1 MTYNVELR
9 EEELKNKIS
18 EDYFKNF
25 DSTQIIEQIDFSIA
39 KKIQTTKHLDKQ
51 KTFDSKD
58 FEAEYYLWAE
68 AKKGKSHNIY
78 ESFIQLILTIGK
90 GRIFDKH
97 LPPSFLGAFDAEKIA
112 FLPYYK
118 IMDVFSQSDF
128 NWNVTPSNHNSK
140 EFKQLHKLVKET
152 LEAESFIYKF
162 GSDDKEIEDFISNNF
177 GKNDNNLSKVQID
190 KNNFVNIYSKWLFSV
205 KSSISVD
212 WDKAKQS
219 GIIDADFYLADLLS
233 ENNLTLIKKL
243 FVILKSDHYELERNI
258 DKMGFLI
265 SKTAHFYD
273 KQKAHKDFW
282 KRYQRPPK
290 EEYWDYIIN
299 RRDLLVPPDIRSRKG
314 SFFTPQIWA
323 EKSQEYLAS
332 VLGKRWQEEY
342 HIWDLA
348 AGTGNLLAGLTNVN
362 NIWASTIDQADVDIM
377 LARLR
382 SGTGMFRNH
391 IFKFDF
397 LNDDFS
403 KLPRELKRVIDEK
416 PEKLIIYI
424 NPPYAEAGD
433 QKQATGTGKNKTKVA
448 TLGKVYEKYS
458 VELNLGLSIRE
469 IFTQFFIRI
478 YKEIPNCILAS
489 FSTLKYVNSSG
500 FINFREEF
508 KAKFLKGFICPA
520 NTFDNVQGNFPIGF
534 LIWDTSKKQKI
545 KSVNVDIFDEK
556 IKRLGK
562 KSFSSNTSNNKK
574 LTITQWI
581 TSYESNGEILGY
593 TGNNGPDYQ
602 NNKFLKI
609 SSIQTKVASGNLNNA
624 TKYKITATN
633 LIPISI
639 YLSVRLCI
647 DATWI
652 NNRDQFLYPNDK
664 WEKDLEFQNDCL
676 AFTLFHGQNR
686 ITAEAGINHWIPF
699 SESEVGA
706 EDSFD
711 SHFMKEF
718 IDGKISRQKIDYF
731 GQSPRNDNDNK
742 VARNDKN
749 KESHCEPLGE
759 AIQNDNLFESKNFI
773 PTKPLKFSKEAKD
786 VFEAG
791 KKLWK
796 YYHKTGSYINNNA
809 SYYDIRKYF
818 QGTDANERMNNK
830 SIDEEYNKLIKDL
843 RDKMDILA
851 KKIEPKI
858 YEYVFLRD

>member
-1 MTYNVELR
+1 MGYDKKIA
-9 EEELKNKIS
+9 EEELKNKVAS
-18 EDYFKNF
+18 DYFTTKNF
-25 DSTQIIEQIDFSIA
+25 DSTQIIGKIDFCIA
-39 KKIQTTKHLDKQ
+39 KKINKKDKYL
-51 KTFDSKD
+51 KTQNNFNDKE

-68 AKKGKSHNIY
+68 AKKGNKHDFI
-78 ESFIQLILTIGK
+78 ESFVQLILTIGK
-90 GRIFDKH
+90 GRIYDKH
-97 LPPSFLGAFDAEKIA
+97 LPPAFLGEFDAEQIA
-112 FLPYYK
+112 FLPYHK
-118 IMDVFSQSDF
+118 IMDVFSQNDF
-128 NWNVTPSNHNSK
+128 NWNVTPSNHNTK
-140 EFKQLHKLVKET
+140 EFKQLYEMVKNT
-152 LEAESFIYKF
+152 LEEESFIFKF
-162 GSDDKEIEDFISNNF
+162 GKDDKEIEDFIKNNF
-177 GKNDNNLSKVQID
+177 GKAGVENNLSKTQID
-190 KNNFVNIYSKWLFSV
+190 KNNFVNIYSKWLVSV
-205 KSSISVD
+205 KNSISVD
-212 WDKAKQS
+212 WDMAKKN

-243 FVILKSDHYELERNI
+243 FVILKTDHYELDRKI
-258 DKMGFLI
+258 DDMGLI
-265 SKTAHFYD
+265 TSKQSHFYD
-273 KQKAHKDFW
+273 NQKAHKEFW
-282 KRYQRPPK
+282 KRYHRPPK
-290 EEYWDYIIN
+290 KEYWDYIIN

-323 EKSQEYLAS
+323 EKSQGYLAS
-332 VLGKRWQEEY
+332 VLGKRWQEDY

-348 AGTGNLLAGLTNVN
+348 AGTGNLLAGLTNIN

-403 KLPRELKRVIDEK
+403 KLPKELKKVIEEK

-478 YKEIPNCILAS
+478 YKEIPNCLLAS

-520 NTFDNVQGNFPIGF
+520 NTFDNVRGNFPIGF

-545 KSVNVDIFDEK
+545 KSISVDVFNEK
-556 IKRLGK
+556 IEFLGK
-562 KSFSSNTSNNKK
+562 KSFSSNISNKQK

-581 TSYESNGEILGY
+581 TGYETNGEILGY

-609 SSIQTKVASGNLNNA
+609 SSIQTKVAGGNLNNA

-633 LIPISI
+633 LIQISI

-647 DATWI
+647 EATWI
-652 NNRDQFLYPNDK
+652 NDRDQFLYPNDL
-664 WEKDLEFQNDCL
+664 WEEDLEFQSDCL

-686 ITAEAGINHWIPF
+686 ISAEEGINHWIPF
-699 SESEVGA
+699 SEAEVGA
-706 EDSFD
+706 KDSFE
-711 SHFMKEF
+711 SHFMKDF
-718 IDGKISRQKIDYF
+718 IDGKIK
-731 GQSPRNDNDNK
+731 P
-742 VARNDKN
+742 
-749 KESHCEPLGE
+749 KE
-759 AIQNDNLFESKNFI
+759 
-773 PTKPLKFSKEAKD
+773 TKELLTERISLKPIKFSKEAKD
-786 VFEAG
+786 SFETG
-791 KKLWK
+791 RELWK
-796 YYHKTGSYINNNA
+796 YYHKHDLININA
-809 SYYDIRKYF
+809 SYYDIRKFF
-818 QGTDANERMNNK
+818 QGVDSKSGRMNNK
-830 SIDEEYNKLIKDL
+830 SIDETYNKLIGNL
-843 RDKMDILA
+843 RERMKILA

-858 YEYVFLRD
+858 YEFGFLKE

>member
-1 MTYNVELR
+1 MGYDKKIA
-9 EEELKNKIS
+9 EEELKNKVAS
-18 EDYFKNF
+18 DYFTTKNF
-25 DSTQIIEQIDFSIA
+25 DSTQIIGKIDFCIA
-39 KKIQTTKHLDKQ
+39 KKINKKDKYL
-51 KTFDSKD
+51 KTQNNFNDKE

-68 AKKGKSHNIY
+68 AKKGNKHDFI
-78 ESFIQLILTIGK
+78 ESFVQLILTIGK
-90 GRIFDKH
+90 GRIYDKH
-97 LPPSFLGAFDAEKIA
+97 LPPAFLGEFDAEQIA
-112 FLPYYK
+112 FLPYHK
-118 IMDVFSQSDF
+118 IMDVFSQNDF
-128 NWNVTPSNHNSK
+128 NWNVTPSNHNTK
-140 EFKQLHKLVKET
+140 EFKQLYEMVKNT
-152 LEAESFIYKF
+152 LEEESFIFKF
-162 GSDDKEIEDFISNNF
+162 GKDDKEIEDFIKNNF
-177 GKNDNNLSKVQID
+177 GKAGVENNLSKTQID
-190 KNNFVNIYSKWLFSV
+190 KNNFVNIYSKWLVSV
-205 KSSISVD
+205 KNSISVD
-212 WDKAKQS
+212 WDMAKKN

-243 FVILKSDHYELERNI
+243 FVILKTDHYELDRKI
-258 DKMGFLI
+258 DDMGLI
-265 SKTAHFYD
+265 TSKQSHFYD
-273 KQKAHKDFW
+273 NQKAHKEFW
-282 KRYQRPPK
+282 KRYHRPPK
-290 EEYWDYIIN
+290 TEYWDYIIN

-323 EKSQEYLAS
+323 EKSQGYLAS
-332 VLGKRWQEEY
+332 VLGKRWQEDY

-348 AGTGNLLAGLTNVN
+348 AGTGNLLAGLTNIN

-403 KLPRELKRVIDEK
+403 KLPKELKKVIEEK

-520 NTFDNVQGNFPIGF
+520 NTFDNVRGNFPIGF

-545 KSVNVDIFDEK
+545 KSISVDVFNEK
-556 IKRLGK
+556 IEFLGK
-562 KSFSSNTSNNKK
+562 KSFSSNISNKQK

-581 TSYESNGEILGY
+581 TGYETNGEILGY

-609 SSIQTKVASGNLNNA
+609 SSIQTKVVGGNLNNA

-633 LIPISI
+633 LIQISI

-647 DATWI
+647 EATWI
-652 NNRDQFLYPNDK
+652 NDRDQFLYPND
-664 WEKDLEFQNDCL
+664 
-676 AFTLFHGQNR
+676 
-686 ITAEAGINHWIPF
+686 
-699 SESEVGA
+699 
-706 EDSFD
+706 
-711 SHFMKEF
+711 
-718 IDGKISRQKIDYF
+718 
-731 GQSPRNDNDNK
+731 
-742 VARNDKN
+742 
-749 KESHCEPLGE
+749 
-759 AIQNDNLFESKNFI
+759 
-773 PTKPLKFSKEAKD
+773 
-786 VFEAG
+786 
-791 KKLWK
+791 
-796 YYHKTGSYINNNA
+796 
-809 SYYDIRKYF
+809 
-818 QGTDANERMNNK
+818 
-830 SIDEEYNKLIKDL
+830 
-843 RDKMDILA
+843 
-851 KKIEPKI
+851 
-858 YEYVFLRD
+858 

>member
-1 MTYNVELR
+1 MGYDKKIA
-9 EEELKNKIS
+9 EEELKNKVAS
-18 EDYFKNF
+18 DYFTTKNF
-25 DSTQIIEQIDFSIA
+25 DSTQIIGKIDFCIA
-39 KKIQTTKHLDKQ
+39 KKINKKDKYL
-51 KTFDSKD
+51 KTQNNFDNKE

-68 AKKGKSHNIY
+68 AKKGNKHDFI
-78 ESFIQLILTIGK
+78 ESFVQLILTIGK
-90 GRIFDKH
+90 GRIYDKH
-97 LPPSFLGAFDAEKIA
+97 LPPAFLGEFDAEQIA
-112 FLPYYK
+112 FLPYHK
-118 IMDVFSQSDF
+118 IMDVFSQNDF
-128 NWNVTPSNHNSK
+128 NWNVTPSNHNTK
-140 EFKQLHKLVKET
+140 EFKQLYEMVKNT
-152 LEAESFIYKF
+152 LEEESFIFKF
-162 GSDDKEIEDFISNNF
+162 GKDDKEIEDFIKNNF
-177 GKNDNNLSKVQID
+177 GKAGVKNNLSKTQID
-190 KNNFVNIYSKWLFSV
+190 KNNFVNIYSKWLVSV
-205 KSSISVD
+205 KNSISVD
-212 WDKAKQS
+212 WDMAKKN

-243 FVILKSDHYELERNI
+243 FVILKTDHYELDRKI
-258 DKMGFLI
+258 DDMGLI
-265 SKTAHFYD
+265 TSKQSHFYD
-273 KQKAHKDFW
+273 NQKAHKEFW
-282 KRYQRPPK
+282 KRYHRPPK

-323 EKSQEYLAS
+323 EKSQGYLAS

-348 AGTGNLLAGLTNVN
+348 AGTGNLLAGLTNIN

-403 KLPRELKRVIDEK
+403 KLPKELKKVIEEK

-424 NPPYAEAGD
+424 NPPYAEAGN

-478 YKEIPNCILAS
+478 YKEIPNCLLAS

-520 NTFDNVQGNFPIGF
+520 NTFDNVRGNFPIGF

-545 KSVNVDIFDEK
+545 KSISVDVFNEK
-556 IKRLGK
+556 IEFLGK
-562 KSFSSNTSNNKK
+562 KSFSSNISNKQK

-581 TSYESNGEILGY
+581 TRYETNGEILGY

-609 SSIQTKVASGNLNNA
+609 SSIQTKVVGGNLNNA

-633 LIPISI
+633 LIQISI

-647 DATWI
+647 EATWI
-652 NNRDQFLYPNDK
+652 NDRDQFLYPNDL
-664 WEKDLEFQNDCL
+664 WEEDLEFQSDCL

-686 ITAEAGINHWIPF
+686 ISAEEGINHWIPF
-699 SESEVGA
+699 SEAEVGA
-706 EDSFD
+706 KDSFE
-711 SHFMKEF
+711 SHFMKDF
-718 IDGKISRQKIDYF
+718 IDGKIKPKEAKEPNNN
-731 GQSPRNDNDNK
+731 GQLPIVLSHGNEH
-742 VARNDKN
+742 ARGYN
-749 KESHCEPLGE
+749 PLLLE
-759 AIQNDNLFESKNFI
+759 AKSFI
-773 PTKPLKFSKEAKD
+773 PTKPIKFSKEAKD
-786 VFEAG
+786 IFEAG
-791 KKLWK
+791 RELWK
-796 YYHKTGSYINNNA
+796 YYHKHDLININA
-809 SYYDIRKYF
+809 SYYDIRKFF
-818 QGTDANERMNNK
+818 QGVDSKSGRMNNK
-830 SIDEEYNKLIKDL
+830 SIDETYNKLIGNL
-843 RDKMDILA
+843 RERMKILA

-858 YEYVFLRD
+858 YEFGFLKK

>member
-1 MTYNVELR
+1 MGYDKKIA
-9 EEELKNKIS
+9 EEELKNKVAS
-18 EDYFKNF
+18 DYFTTKNF
-25 DSTQIIEQIDFSIA
+25 DSTQIIGKIDFCIA
-39 KKIQTTKHLDKQ
+39 KKINKKDKYL
-51 KTFDSKD
+51 KTQNNFDNKE

-68 AKKGKSHNIY
+68 AKKGNKHDFI
-78 ESFIQLILTIGK
+78 ESFVQLILTIGK
-90 GRIFDKH
+90 GRIYDKH
-97 LPPSFLGAFDAEKIA
+97 LPPAFLGEFDAEQIA
-112 FLPYYK
+112 FLPYHK
-118 IMDVFSQSDF
+118 IMDVFSQNDF
-128 NWNVTPSNHNSK
+128 NWNVTPSNHNTK
-140 EFKQLHKLVKET
+140 EFKQLYEMVKNT
-152 LEAESFIYKF
+152 LEEESFIFKF
-162 GSDDKEIEDFISNNF
+162 GKDDKEIEDFIKNNF
-177 GKNDNNLSKVQID
+177 GKAGVENNLSKTQID
-190 KNNFVNIYSKWLFSV
+190 KNNFVNIYSKWLVSV
-205 KSSISVD
+205 KNSISVD
-212 WDKAKQS
+212 WDMAKKN

-243 FVILKSDHYELERNI
+243 FVILKTDHYELDRKI
-258 DKMGFLI
+258 DDMGLI
-265 SKTAHFYD
+265 TSKQSHFYD
-273 KQKAHKDFW
+273 NQKAHKEFW
-282 KRYQRPPK
+282 KRYHRPPK
-290 EEYWDYIIN
+290 KEYWDYIIN

-323 EKSQEYLAS
+323 EKSQGYLAS
-332 VLGKRWQEEY
+332 VLGKRWQEDY

-348 AGTGNLLAGLTNVN
+348 AGTGNLLAGLTNIN

-403 KLPRELKRVIDEK
+403 KLPKELKKVIEEK

-478 YKEIPNCILAS
+478 YKEIPNCLLAS

-520 NTFDNVQGNFPIGF
+520 NTFDNVRGNFPIGF

-545 KSVNVDIFDEK
+545 KSISVDVFNEK
-556 IKRLGK
+556 IEFLGK
-562 KSFSSNTSNNKK
+562 KSFSSNISNKQK

-581 TSYESNGEILGY
+581 TGYETNGEILGY

-609 SSIQTKVASGNLNNA
+609 SSIQTKVAGGNLNNA

-633 LIPISI
+633 LIQISI

-647 DATWI
+647 EATWI
-652 NNRDQFLYPNDK
+652 NDRDQFLYPNDL
-664 WEKDLEFQNDCL
+664 WEEDLEFQSDCL

-686 ITAEAGINHWIPF
+686 ISAEEGINHWIPF
-699 SESEVGA
+699 SEAEVGA
-706 EDSFD
+706 KDSFE
-711 SHFMKEF
+711 SHFMKDF
-718 IDGKISRQKIDYF
+718 IDGKIK
-731 GQSPRNDNDNK
+731 P
-742 VARNDKN
+742 
-749 KESHCEPLGE
+749 KE
-759 AIQNDNLFESKNFI
+759 
-773 PTKPLKFSKEAKD
+773 TKELLTERISLKPIKFSKEAKD
-786 VFEAG
+786 SFETG
-791 KKLWK
+791 RELWK
-796 YYHKTGSYINNNA
+796 YYHKHDLININA
-809 SYYDIRKYF
+809 SYYDIRKFF
-818 QGTDANERMNNK
+818 QGVDSKSGRMNNK
-830 SIDEEYNKLIKDL
+830 SIDETYNKLIGNL
-843 RDKMDILA
+843 RERMKILA

-858 YEYVFLRD
+858 YEFGFLKE

>member
-1 MTYNVELR
+1 MGYDKKIA
-9 EEELKNKIS
+9 EEELKNKVAS
-18 EDYFKNF
+18 DYFTTKNF
-25 DSTQIIEQIDFSIA
+25 DSTQIIGKIDFCIA
-39 KKIQTTKHLDKQ
+39 KKINKKDKYL
-51 KTFDSKD
+51 KTQNNFNDKE

-68 AKKGKSHNIY
+68 AKKGNKHDFI
-78 ESFIQLILTIGK
+78 ESFVQLILTIGK
-90 GRIFDKH
+90 GRIYDKH
-97 LPPSFLGAFDAEKIA
+97 LPPAFLGEFDAEQIA
-112 FLPYYK
+112 FLPYHK
-118 IMDVFSQSDF
+118 IMDVFSQNDF
-128 NWNVTPSNHNSK
+128 NWNVTPSNHNTK
-140 EFKQLHKLVKET
+140 EFKQLYEMVKNT
-152 LEAESFIYKF
+152 LEEESFIFKF
-162 GSDDKEIEDFISNNF
+162 GKDDKEIEDFIRNNF
-177 GKNDNNLSKVQID
+177 GKAGVENNLSKTQID
-190 KNNFVNIYSKWLFSV
+190 KNNFVNIYSKWLVSV
-205 KSSISVD
+205 KNSISVD
-212 WDKAKQS
+212 WDMAKKN

-243 FVILKSDHYELERNI
+243 FVILKTDHYELDRKI
-258 DKMGFLI
+258 DDMGLI
-265 SKTAHFYD
+265 TSKQSHFYD
-273 KQKAHKDFW
+273 NQKAHKEFW
-282 KRYQRPPK
+282 KRYHRPPK
-290 EEYWDYIIN
+290 KEYWDYIIN

-323 EKSQEYLAS
+323 EKSQGYLAS
-332 VLGKRWQEEY
+332 VLGKRWQEDY

-348 AGTGNLLAGLTNVN
+348 AGTGNLLAGLTNIN

-403 KLPRELKRVIDEK
+403 KLPKELKKVIEEK

-478 YKEIPNCILAS
+478 YKEIPNCLLAS

-520 NTFDNVQGNFPIGF
+520 NTFDNVRGNFPIGF

-545 KSVNVDIFDEK
+545 KSISVDVFNEK
-556 IKRLGK
+556 IEFLGK
-562 KSFSSNTSNNKK
+562 KSFSSNISNKQK

-581 TSYESNGEILGY
+581 TGYETNGEILGY

-609 SSIQTKVASGNLNNA
+609 SSIQTKVVGGNLNNA

-633 LIPISI
+633 LIQISI

-647 DATWI
+647 EATWI
-652 NNRDQFLYPNDK
+652 NDRDQFLYPNDK
-664 WEKDLEFQNDCL
+664 WEEDLEFKSDCL

-686 ITAEAGINHWIPF
+686 ITSEEGINHWIPF
-699 SESEVGA
+699 SEAEVEA
-706 EDSFD
+706 KNNFE
-711 SHFMKEF
+711 SHFMKDF
-718 IDGKISRQKIDYF
+718 IDGKIKPKETKELLTERRSQKPI
-731 GQSPRNDNDNK
+731 
-742 VARNDKN
+742 
-749 KESHCEPLGE
+749 
-759 AIQNDNLFESKNFI
+759 
-773 PTKPLKFSKEAKD
+773 KFSKEAKD
-786 VFEAG
+786 IFEAG
-791 KKLWK
+791 RELWK
-796 YYHKTGSYINNNA
+796 YYHKHDLININA
-809 SYYDIRKYF
+809 SYYDIRKFF
-818 QGTDANERMNNK
+818 QGVDSKSGRMNNK
-830 SIDEEYNKLIKDL
+830 SIDETYNKLIGNL
-843 RDKMDILA
+843 RERMKILA

-858 YEYVFLRD
+858 YEFGFLKK

>member
-1 MTYNVELR
+1 MGYDKKIA
-9 EEELKNKIS
+9 EEELKNKVAS
-18 EDYFKNF
+18 DYFTTKNF
-25 DSTQIIEQIDFSIA
+25 DSTQIIGKIDFCIA
-39 KKIQTTKHLDKQ
+39 KKINKKDKYL
-51 KTFDSKD
+51 KTQNNFNDKE

-68 AKKGKSHNIY
+68 AKKGNKHDFI
-78 ESFIQLILTIGK
+78 ESFVQLILTIGK
-90 GRIFDKH
+90 GRIYDKH
-97 LPPSFLGAFDAEKIA
+97 LPPAFLGEFDAEQIA
-112 FLPYYK
+112 FLPYHK
-118 IMDVFSQSDF
+118 IMDVFSQNDF
-128 NWNVTPSNHNSK
+128 NWNVTPSNHNTK
-140 EFKQLHKLVKET
+140 EFKQLYEMVKNI
-152 LEAESFIYKF
+152 LEEESFIFKF
-162 GSDDKEIEDFISNNF
+162 GKDDKEIEDFIKNNF
-177 GKNDNNLSKVQID
+177 GKAGVENNLSKTQID
-190 KNNFVNIYSKWLFSV
+190 KNNFVNIYSKWLVSV
-205 KSSISVD
+205 KNSISVD
-212 WDKAKQS
+212 WDMAKKN

-243 FVILKSDHYELERNI
+243 FVILKTDHYELDRKI
-258 DKMGFLI
+258 DDMGLI
-265 SKTAHFYD
+265 TSKQSHFYD
-273 KQKAHKDFW
+273 NQKAHKEFW
-282 KRYQRPPK
+282 KRYHRPPK

-323 EKSQEYLAS
+323 EKSQGYLAS

-348 AGTGNLLAGLTNVN
+348 AGTGNLLAGLTNIN

-403 KLPRELKRVIDEK
+403 KLPKELKKVIDEK

-478 YKEIPNCILAS
+478 YKEIPNCLLAS

-520 NTFDNVQGNFPIGF
+520 NTFDNVRGNFPIGF

-545 KSVNVDIFDEK
+545 KSISVDVFNEK
-556 IKRLGK
+556 IEFLGK
-562 KSFSSNTSNNKK
+562 KSFSSNISNKQK

-581 TSYESNGEILGY
+581 TGYETNGEILGY

-609 SSIQTKVASGNLNNA
+609 SSIQTKVAGGNLNNA

-633 LIPISI
+633 LIQISI

-647 DATWI
+647 EATWI
-652 NNRDQFLYPNDK
+652 NDRDQFLYPNDL
-664 WEKDLEFQNDCL
+664 WEEDLEFQSDCL
-676 AFTLFHGQNR
+676 AFTLFNKQNR
-686 ITAEAGINHWIPF
+686 ISAEEGINHWIPF
-699 SESEVGA
+699 SEAEVGA
-706 EDSFD
+706 KDSFE
-711 SHFMKEF
+711 SHFMKDF
-718 IDGKISRQKIDYF
+718 IDGKIK
-731 GQSPRNDNDNK
+731 P
-742 VARNDKN
+742 
-749 KESHCEPLGE
+749 KE
-759 AIQNDNLFESKNFI
+759 
-773 PTKPLKFSKEAKD
+773 TKELLTASGSLKPIKFSKEAKD
-786 VFEAG
+786 IFEAG
-791 KKLWK
+791 RELWK
-796 YYHKTGSYINNNA
+796 YYHKHDLININA
-809 SYYDIRKYF
+809 SYYDIRKFF
-818 QGTDANERMNNK
+818 QGVDSKSGRMNNK
-830 SIDEEYNKLIKDL
+830 SIDETYNKLIGNL
-843 RDKMDILA
+843 RERMKILA

-858 YEYVFLRD
+858 YEFGFLNK

>member
-1 MTYNVELR
+1 MGYDKKIA
-9 EEELKNKIS
+9 EEELKNKVAS
-18 EDYFKNF
+18 DYFTTKNF
-25 DSTQIIEQIDFSIA
+25 DSTQIIGKIDFCIA
-39 KKIQTTKHLDKQ
+39 KKINKKDKYL
-51 KTFDSKD
+51 KTQNNFNNKE

-68 AKKGKSHNIY
+68 AKKGNKHDFI
-78 ESFIQLILTIGK
+78 ESFVQLILTIGK
-90 GRIFDKH
+90 GRIYDKH
-97 LPPSFLGAFDAEKIA
+97 LPPAFLGEFDAEQIA
-112 FLPYYK
+112 FLPYHK
-118 IMDVFSQSDF
+118 IMDVFSQNDF
-128 NWNVTPSNHNSK
+128 NWNVTPSNHNTK
-140 EFKQLHKLVKET
+140 EFKQLYEMVKNT
-152 LEAESFIYKF
+152 LEEESFIFKF
-162 GSDDKEIEDFISNNF
+162 GKDDKEIEDFIKNNF
-177 GKNDNNLSKVQID
+177 GKAGVENNLSKTQID
-190 KNNFVNIYSKWLFSV
+190 KNNFVNIYSKWLVSV
-205 KSSISVD
+205 KNSISVD
-212 WDKAKQS
+212 WDMAKKN

-243 FVILKSDHYELERNI
+243 FVILKTDHYELDRKI
-258 DKMGFLI
+258 DDMGLI
-265 SKTAHFYD
+265 TSKQSHFYD
-273 KQKAHKDFW
+273 NQKAHKEFW
-282 KRYQRPPK
+282 KRYHRPPK
-290 EEYWDYIIN
+290 AEYWDYIIN

-323 EKSQEYLAS
+323 EKSQGYLAS

-348 AGTGNLLAGLTNVN
+348 AGTGNLLAGLTNIN

-403 KLPRELKRVIDEK
+403 KLPKELKKVIEEK

-478 YKEIPNCILAS
+478 YKEIPNCLLAS

-520 NTFDNVQGNFPIGF
+520 NTFDNVRGNFPIGF

-545 KSVNVDIFDEK
+545 KSISVDVFNEK
-556 IKRLGK
+556 IEFLGK
-562 KSFSSNTSNNKK
+562 KSFSSNISNKQK

-581 TSYESNGEILGY
+581 TGYETNGEILGY

-609 SSIQTKVASGNLNNA
+609 SSIQTKVAGGNLNNA

-633 LIPISI
+633 LIQISI

-647 DATWI
+647 EATWI
-652 NNRDQFLYPNDK
+652 NDRDQFLYPNDL
-664 WEKDLEFQNDCL
+664 WEEDLEFQSDCL
-676 AFTLFHGQNR
+676 AFTLFHGHNR
-686 ITAEAGINHWIPF
+686 ISAEEGINHWIPF
-699 SESEVGA
+699 SEAEVEA
-706 EDSFD
+706 KNNFE
-711 SHFMKEF
+711 SHFMKDF
-718 IDGKISRQKIDYF
+718 IDGKIKPKETKELLTERRSQKPI
-731 GQSPRNDNDNK
+731 
-742 VARNDKN
+742 
-749 KESHCEPLGE
+749 
-759 AIQNDNLFESKNFI
+759 
-773 PTKPLKFSKEAKD
+773 KFSKEAKD
-786 VFEAG
+786 IFEAG
-791 KKLWK
+791 RELWK
-796 YYHKTGSYINNNA
+796 YYHKHDLININA
-809 SYYDIRKYF
+809 SYYDIRKFF
-818 QGTDANERMNNK
+818 QGVDSKSGRMNNK
-830 SIDEEYNKLIKDL
+830 SIDETYNKLIGNL
-843 RDKMDILA
+843 RERMKILA

-858 YEYVFLRD
+858 YEFGFLKK

>member
-1 MTYNVELR
+1 MGYDKKIA
-9 EEELKNKIS
+9 EEELKNKVAS
-18 EDYFKNF
+18 DYFTTKNF
-25 DSTQIIEQIDFSIA
+25 DSTQIIGKIDFCIA
-39 KKIQTTKHLDKQ
+39 KKINKKDKYL
-51 KTFDSKD
+51 KTQNNFNDKE

-68 AKKGKSHNIY
+68 AKKGNKHDFI
-78 ESFIQLILTIGK
+78 ESFVQLILTIGK
-90 GRIFDKH
+90 GRIYDKH
-97 LPPSFLGAFDAEKIA
+97 LPPAFLGEFDAEQIA
-112 FLPYYK
+112 FLPYHK
-118 IMDVFSQSDF
+118 IMDVFSQNDF
-128 NWNVTPSNHNSK
+128 NWNVTPSNHNTK
-140 EFKQLHKLVKET
+140 EFKQLYEMVKNT
-152 LEAESFIYKF
+152 LEEESFIFKF
-162 GSDDKEIEDFISNNF
+162 GKDDKEIEDFIKNNF
-177 GKNDNNLSKVQID
+177 GKAGVENNLSKTQID
-190 KNNFVNIYSKWLFSV
+190 KNNFVNIYSKWLVSV
-205 KSSISVD
+205 KNSISVD
-212 WDKAKQS
+212 WDMAKKN

-243 FVILKSDHYELERNI
+243 FVILKTDHYELDRKI
-258 DKMGFLI
+258 DDMGLI
-265 SKTAHFYD
+265 TSKQSHFYD
-273 KQKAHKDFW
+273 NQKAHKEFW
-282 KRYQRPPK
+282 KRYHRPPK
-290 EEYWDYIIN
+290 AEYWDYIIN

-323 EKSQEYLAS
+323 EKSQGYLAS
-332 VLGKRWQEEY
+332 VLGKRWQEDY

-348 AGTGNLLAGLTNVN
+348 AGTGNLLAGLSNIN

-403 KLPRELKRVIDEK
+403 KLPKELKKVIEEK

-520 NTFDNVQGNFPIGF
+520 NTFDNVRGNFPIGF

-545 KSVNVDIFDEK
+545 KSISVDVFNEK
-556 IKRLGK
+556 IEFLGK
-562 KSFSSNTSNNKK
+562 KSFSSNISNKQK

-581 TSYESNGEILGY
+581 TGYETNGEILGY

-609 SSIQTKVASGNLNNA
+609 SSIQTKVAGGNLNNA

-633 LIPISI
+633 LIQISI

-647 DATWI
+647 EATWI
-652 NNRDQFLYPNDK
+652 NDRDQFLYPNDK
-664 WEKDLEFQNDCL
+664 LEEDLEFQSDCL

-686 ITAEAGINHWIPF
+686 ISAEEGINHWIPF
-699 SESEVGA
+699 SEAEVGA
-706 EDSFD
+706 KNNFE
-711 SHFMKEF
+711 SHFMKDF
-718 IDGKISRQKIDYF
+718 IDGKIKPKETKELLTEHR
-731 GQSPRNDNDNK
+731 SP
-742 VARNDKN
+742 
-749 KESHCEPLGE
+749 
-759 AIQNDNLFESKNFI
+759 
-773 PTKPLKFSKEAKD
+773 KPIKFSKEAKD
-786 VFEAG
+786 IFEAG
-791 KKLWK
+791 RELWK
-796 YYHKTGSYINNNA
+796 YYHKHDLININA
-809 SYYDIRKYF
+809 SYYDIRKFF
-818 QGTDANERMNNK
+818 QGVDSKSGRMNNK
-830 SIDEEYNKLIKDL
+830 SIDETYNKLIGNL
-843 RDKMDILA
+843 RERMKILA

-858 YEYVFLRD
+858 YEFGFLKK

>member
-1 MTYNVELR
+1 MSYDLNIV
-9 EEELKNKIS
+9 EEELKNKIA

-25 DSTQIIEQIDFSIA
+25 DSTQIIEQIDFCIA
-39 KKIQTTKHLDKQ
+39 RKIQNKDAKN
-51 KTFDSKD
+51 FESKE

-68 AKKGKSHNIY
+68 AKKGKNHNIY

-90 GRIFDKH
+90 GRIYDKH
-97 LPPSFLGAFDAEKIA
+97 LPPAFLGAFDAEKIA

-128 NWNVTPSNHNSK
+128 NWNVTPSNHNAK
-140 EFKQLHKLVKET
+140 EFKQLYKLVNDTLKE
-152 LEAESFIYKF
+152 ESFIYKF
-162 GSDDKEIEDFISNNF
+162 SSDDKEIKDFISNNF
-177 GKNDNNLSKVQID
+177 GNTNDNISKVQID
-190 KNNFVNIYSKWLFSV
+190 KNNFVNIYSKWLYSV
-205 KSSISVD
+205 KNSISVD
-212 WDKAKQS
+212 WDKAKRS

-273 KQKAHKDFW
+273 KQKSHKEFW

-323 EKSQEYLAS
+323 EKSQEYIAS
-332 VLGKRWQEEY
+332 VLGKNWQEEY

-348 AGTGNLLAGLTNVN
+348 AGTGNLLAGLTNIN

-382 SGTGMFRNH
+382 SGSGMFRNH

-403 KLPRELKRVIDEK
+403 KLPKGLKKVIDEN

-424 NPPYAEAGD
+424 NPPYAEAGNI
-433 QKQATGTGKNKTKVA
+433 KKLSGTGEHKDKVSLGNKT
-448 TLGKVYEKYS
+448 YEKYKDI
-458 VELNLGLSIRE
+458 LGNASNE
-469 IFTQFFIRI
+469 VFSQFFIRI

-489 FSTLKYVNSSG
+489 FSKLKY
-500 FINFREEF
+500 INATNFEKFRDVF
-508 KAKFLKGFICPA
+508 KAKFLKGFIVPA
-520 NTFDNVQGNFPIGF
+520 NTFDNVSGKFPIGF
-534 LIWDTSKKQKI
+534 LIWDTSKKQKVKNI
-545 KSVNVDIFDEK
+545 KVDIFDRIQGNEISK
-556 IKRLGK
+556 LSGK
-562 KSFSSNTSNNKK
+562 KNFYSGEKVRNINNWLKKFIDNSDKK
-574 LTITQWI
+574 LGVLMADAPDFQHNNHIAIINQPLKAHLIFQNITD
-581 TSYESNGEILGY
+581 N
-593 TGNNGPDYQ
+593 
-602 NNKFLKI
+602 
-609 SSIQTKVASGNLNNA
+609 
-624 TKYKITATN
+624 N
-633 LIPISI
+633 LIPFCI

-647 DATWI
+647 NGSWI
-652 NNRDQFLYPNDK
+652 NDRDQFLYPTQK
-664 WEKDLEFQNDCL
+664 WETDREFQNDCL
-676 AFTLFHGQNR
+676 TFTLFHGQNR
-686 ITAEAGINHWIPF
+686 ITAGQHARRSEAGVNHWIPF
-699 SESEVGA
+699 SEAEVGA
-706 EDSFD
+706 AESFD

-718 IDGKISRQKIDYF
+718 IDGKIK
-731 GQSPRNDNDNK
+731 P
-742 VARNDKN
+742 
-749 KESHCEPLGE
+749 KETQGVKSVLLSEN
-759 AIQNDNLFESKNFI
+759 ASFI
-773 PTKPLKFSKEAKD
+773 PVKPLRFSKEAKD
-786 VFEAG
+786 VFESG

-796 YYHKTGSYINNNA
+796 YYHATGSYINTNA

-818 QGTDANERMNNK
+818 QGTDANGRMNNK

-843 RDKMDILA
+843 RDKMDVLA

-858 YEYVFLRD
+858 YEYGFLRE

>member
-1 MTYNVELR
+1 MGYDKKIA
-9 EEELKNKIS
+9 EEELKNKVAS
-18 EDYFKNF
+18 DYFTTKNF
-25 DSTQIIEQIDFSIA
+25 DSTQIIGKIDFCIA
-39 KKIQTTKHLDKQ
+39 KKINKKDKYL
-51 KTFDSKD
+51 KTQNNFNDKE

-68 AKKGKSHNIY
+68 AKKGNKHDFI
-78 ESFIQLILTIGK
+78 ESFVQLILTIGK
-90 GRIFDKH
+90 GRIYDKH
-97 LPPSFLGAFDAEKIA
+97 LPPAFLGEFDAEQIA
-112 FLPYYK
+112 FLPYHK
-118 IMDVFSQSDF
+118 IMDVFSQNDF
-128 NWNVTPSNHNSK
+128 NWNVTPSNHNTK
-140 EFKQLHKLVKET
+140 EFKQLYEMVKNT
-152 LEAESFIYKF
+152 LEEESFIFKF
-162 GSDDKEIEDFISNNF
+162 GKDDKEIEDFIKNNF
-177 GKNDNNLSKVQID
+177 GKTGVENNLSKTQID
-190 KNNFVNIYSKWLFSV
+190 KNNFVNIYSKWLVSV
-205 KSSISVD
+205 KNSISVD
-212 WDKAKQS
+212 WDMAKKN

-243 FVILKSDHYELERNI
+243 FVILKTDHYELDRKI
-258 DKMGFLI
+258 DDMGLI
-265 SKTAHFYD
+265 TSKQSHFYD
-273 KQKAHKDFW
+273 NQKAHKEFW
-282 KRYQRPPK
+282 KRYHRPPK
-290 EEYWDYIIN
+290 KEYWDYIIN

-323 EKSQEYLAS
+323 EKSQGYLAS

-348 AGTGNLLAGLTNVN
+348 AGTGNLLAGLTNIN

-403 KLPRELKRVIDEK
+403 KLPKELKKVIEEK

-478 YKEIPNCILAS
+478 YKEIPNCLLAS

-520 NTFDNVQGNFPIGF
+520 NTFDNVRGNFPIGF

-545 KSVNVDIFDEK
+545 KSISVDVFNEK
-556 IKRLGK
+556 IEFLGK
-562 KSFSSNTSNNKK
+562 KSFSSNISNKQK

-581 TSYESNGEILGY
+581 TGYETNGEILGY

-609 SSIQTKVASGNLNNA
+609 SSIQTKVAGGNLNNA

-633 LIPISI
+633 LIQISI

-647 DATWI
+647 EATWI
-652 NNRDQFLYPNDK
+652 NDRDQFLYPNDL
-664 WEKDLEFQNDCL
+664 WEEDLEFQSDCL

-686 ITAEAGINHWIPF
+686 ISAEEGINHWIPF
-699 SESEVGA
+699 SEAEVGA
-706 EDSFD
+706 KDSFE
-711 SHFMKEF
+711 SHFMKDF
-718 IDGKISRQKIDYF
+718 IDGKIKPKETKELLTER
-731 GQSPRNDNDNK
+731 GSP
-742 VARNDKN
+742 
-749 KESHCEPLGE
+749 
-759 AIQNDNLFESKNFI
+759 
-773 PTKPLKFSKEAKD
+773 KPIKFSKEAKD
-786 VFEAG
+786 IFEAG
-791 KKLWK
+791 RELWK
-796 YYHKTGSYINNNA
+796 YYHKHDLININA
-809 SYYDIRKYF
+809 SYYDIRKFF
-818 QGTDANERMNNK
+818 QGVDSKSGRMNNK
-830 SIDEEYNKLIKDL
+830 SIDETYNKLIGNL
-843 RDKMDILA
+843 RERMKILA

-858 YEYVFLRD
+858 YEFGFLKK

>member
-1 MTYNVELR
+1 MGYDKKIA
-9 EEELKNKIS
+9 EEELKNKVAS
-18 EDYFKNF
+18 DYFTTKNF
-25 DSTQIIEQIDFSIA
+25 DSTQIIGKIDFCIA
-39 KKIQTTKHLDKQ
+39 KKINKKDKYL
-51 KTFDSKD
+51 KTQNNFNDKE

-68 AKKGKSHNIY
+68 AKKGNKHDFI
-78 ESFIQLILTIGK
+78 ESFVQLILTIGK
-90 GRIFDKH
+90 GRIYDKH
-97 LPPSFLGAFDAEKIA
+97 LPPAFLGEFDAEQIA
-112 FLPYYK
+112 FLPYHK
-118 IMDVFSQSDF
+118 IMDVFSQNDF
-128 NWNVTPSNHNSK
+128 NWNVTPSNHNTK
-140 EFKQLHKLVKET
+140 EFKQLYEMVKNT
-152 LEAESFIYKF
+152 LEEESFIFKF
-162 GSDDKEIEDFISNNF
+162 GKDDKEIEDFIKNNF
-177 GKNDNNLSKVQID
+177 GKAGVENNLSKTQID
-190 KNNFVNIYSKWLFSV
+190 KNNFVNIYSKWLVSV
-205 KSSISVD
+205 KNSISVD
-212 WDKAKQS
+212 WDMAKKN

-243 FVILKSDHYELERNI
+243 FVILKTDHYELDRKI
-258 DKMGFLI
+258 DDMGLI
-265 SKTAHFYD
+265 TSKQSHFYD
-273 KQKAHKDFW
+273 NQKAHKEFW
-282 KRYQRPPK
+282 KRYHRPPK
-290 EEYWDYIIN
+290 KEYWDYIIN

-323 EKSQEYLAS
+323 EKSQGYLAS

-348 AGTGNLLAGLTNVN
+348 AGTGNLLAGLTNIN

-403 KLPRELKRVIDEK
+403 KLPKELKKVIDEK

-478 YKEIPNCILAS
+478 YKEIPNCLLAS

-520 NTFDNVQGNFPIGF
+520 NTFDNVRGNFPIGF

-545 KSVNVDIFDEK
+545 KSISVDVFNEK
-556 IKRLGK
+556 IEFLGK
-562 KSFSSNTSNNKK
+562 KSFSSNISNKQK

-581 TSYESNGEILGY
+581 TGYETNGEILGY

-609 SSIQTKVASGNLNNA
+609 SSIQTKVAGGNLNNA

-633 LIPISI
+633 LIQISI

-647 DATWI
+647 EATWI
-652 NNRDQFLYPNDK
+652 NDRDQFLYPNDL
-664 WEKDLEFQNDCL
+664 WEEDLEFQSDCL
-676 AFTLFHGQNR
+676 AFTLFNKQNR
-686 ITAEAGINHWIPF
+686 ISAEEGINHWIPF
-699 SESEVGA
+699 SEAKVGA
-706 EDSFD
+706 KDSFE
-711 SHFMKEF
+711 SHFMKDF
-718 IDGKISRQKIDYF
+718 IDGKIK
-731 GQSPRNDNDNK
+731 P
-742 VARNDKN
+742 
-749 KESHCEPLGE
+749 KE
-759 AIQNDNLFESKNFI
+759 
-773 PTKPLKFSKEAKD
+773 TKELLTASGSLKPIKFSKEAKD
-786 VFEAG
+786 IFEAG
-791 KKLWK
+791 RELWK
-796 YYHKTGSYINNNA
+796 YYHKHDLININA
-809 SYYDIRKYF
+809 SYYDIRKFF
-818 QGTDANERMNNK
+818 QGVDSKSGRMNNK
-830 SIDEEYNKLIKDL
+830 SIDETYNKLIGNL
-843 RDKMDILA
+843 RERMKILS

-858 YEYVFLRD
+858 YEFGFLNK

>member
-1 MTYNVELR
+1 MGYDKKIA
-9 EEELKNKIS
+9 EEELKNKVAS
-18 EDYFKNF
+18 DYFTTKNF
-25 DSTQIIEQIDFSIA
+25 DSTQIIGKIDFCIA
-39 KKIQTTKHLDKQ
+39 KKINKKDKYL
-51 KTFDSKD
+51 KTQNNFNDKE

-68 AKKGKSHNIY
+68 AKKGNKHDFI
-78 ESFIQLILTIGK
+78 ESFVQLILTIGK
-90 GRIFDKH
+90 GRIYDKH
-97 LPPSFLGAFDAEKIA
+97 LPPAFLGEFDAEQIA
-112 FLPYYK
+112 FLPYHK
-118 IMDVFSQSDF
+118 IMDVFSQNDF
-128 NWNVTPSNHNSK
+128 NWNVTPSNHNTK
-140 EFKQLHKLVKET
+140 EFKQLYEMVKNT
-152 LEAESFIYKF
+152 LEEESFIFKF
-162 GSDDKEIEDFISNNF
+162 GKDDKEIEDFIKNNF
-177 GKNDNNLSKVQID
+177 GKAGVENNLSKTQID
-190 KNNFVNIYSKWLFSV
+190 KNNFVNIYSKWLVSV
-205 KSSISVD
+205 KNSISVD
-212 WDKAKQS
+212 WDMAKKN

-243 FVILKSDHYELERNI
+243 FVILKTDHYELDRKI
-258 DKMGFLI
+258 DDMGLI
-265 SKTAHFYD
+265 TSKQSHFYD
-273 KQKAHKDFW
+273 NQKAHKEFW
-282 KRYQRPPK
+282 KRYHRPPK
-290 EEYWDYIIN
+290 KEYWDYIIN

-323 EKSQEYLAS
+323 EKSQGYLAS
-332 VLGKRWQEEY
+332 VLGKRWQEDY

-348 AGTGNLLAGLTNVN
+348 AGTGNLLAGLTNIN

-403 KLPRELKRVIDEK
+403 KLPKELKKVIDEK

-478 YKEIPNCILAS
+478 YKEIPNCLLAS

-520 NTFDNVQGNFPIGF
+520 NTFDNVRGNFPIGF

-545 KSVNVDIFDEK
+545 KSISVDVFNEK
-556 IKRLGK
+556 IEFLGK
-562 KSFSSNTSNNKK
+562 KSFSSNISNKQK

-581 TSYESNGEILGY
+581 TGYETNGEILGY

-609 SSIQTKVASGNLNNA
+609 SSIQTKVAGGNLNNA

-633 LIPISI
+633 LIQISI

-647 DATWI
+647 EATWI
-652 NNRDQFLYPNDK
+652 NDRDQFLYPNDL
-664 WEKDLEFQNDCL
+664 WEEDLEFQSDCL

-686 ITAEAGINHWIPF
+686 ISAEEGINHWIPF
-699 SESEVGA
+699 SEAEVGA
-706 EDSFD
+706 KDSFE
-711 SHFMKEF
+711 SHFMKDF
-718 IDGKISRQKIDYF
+718 IDGKIKPKETKELLTERR
-731 GQSPRNDNDNK
+731 SP
-742 VARNDKN
+742 
-749 KESHCEPLGE
+749 
-759 AIQNDNLFESKNFI
+759 
-773 PTKPLKFSKEAKD
+773 KPIKFSKEAKD
-786 VFEAG
+786 IFEAG
-791 KKLWK
+791 RELWK
-796 YYHKTGSYINNNA
+796 YYHKHDLININA
-809 SYYDIRKYF
+809 SYYDIRKFF
-818 QGTDANERMNNK
+818 QGVDSKSGRMNNK
-830 SIDEEYNKLIKDL
+830 SIDETYNKLIGNL
-843 RDKMDILA
+843 RERMKILA

-858 YEYVFLRD
+858 YEFGFLKK

>member
-1 MTYNVELR
+1 MGYDKKIA
-9 EEELKNKIS
+9 EEELKNKVAS
-18 EDYFKNF
+18 DYFTTKNF
-25 DSTQIIEQIDFSIA
+25 DSTQIIGKIDFCIA
-39 KKIQTTKHLDKQ
+39 KKINKKDKYL
-51 KTFDSKD
+51 KTQNNFNDKE

-68 AKKGKSHNIY
+68 AKKGNKHDFI
-78 ESFIQLILTIGK
+78 ESFVQLILTIGK
-90 GRIFDKH
+90 GRIYDKH
-97 LPPSFLGAFDAEKIA
+97 LPPAFLGEFDAEQIA
-112 FLPYYK
+112 FLPYHK
-118 IMDVFSQSDF
+118 IMDVFSQNDF
-128 NWNVTPSNHNSK
+128 NWNVTPSNHNTK
-140 EFKQLHKLVKET
+140 EFKQLYEMVKNT
-152 LEAESFIYKF
+152 LEEESFIFKF
-162 GSDDKEIEDFISNNF
+162 GKDDKEIEDFIKNNF
-177 GKNDNNLSKVQID
+177 GKTGVENNLSKTQID
-190 KNNFVNIYSKWLFSV
+190 KNNFVNIYSKWLVSV
-205 KSSISVD
+205 KNSISVD
-212 WDKAKQS
+212 WDMAKKN

-243 FVILKSDHYELERNI
+243 FVILKTDHYELDRKI
-258 DKMGFLI
+258 DDMGLI
-265 SKTAHFYD
+265 TSKQSHFYD
-273 KQKAHKDFW
+273 NQKAHKEFW
-282 KRYQRPPK
+282 KRYHRPPK
-290 EEYWDYIIN
+290 KEYWDYIIN

-323 EKSQEYLAS
+323 EKSQGYLAS
-332 VLGKRWQEEY
+332 VLGKRWQEDY

-348 AGTGNLLAGLTNVN
+348 AGTGNLLAGLTNIN

-403 KLPRELKRVIDEK
+403 KLPKELKKVIEEK

-520 NTFDNVQGNFPIGF
+520 NTFDNVRGNFPIGF

-545 KSVNVDIFDEK
+545 KSISVDVFNEK
-556 IKRLGK
+556 IEFLGK
-562 KSFSSNTSNNKK
+562 KSFSSNISNKQK

-581 TSYESNGEILGY
+581 TGYETNGEILGY

-609 SSIQTKVASGNLNNA
+609 SSIQTKVAGGNLNNA

-633 LIPISI
+633 LIQISI

-647 DATWI
+647 EATWI
-652 NNRDQFLYPNDK
+652 NDRDQFLYPNDL
-664 WEKDLEFQNDCL
+664 WEEDLEFQSDCL

-686 ITAEAGINHWIPF
+686 ITSEEGINHWIPF
-699 SESEVGA
+699 SEAEVEA
-706 EDSFD
+706 KNNFE
-711 SHFMKEF
+711 SHFMKDF
-718 IDGKISRQKIDYF
+718 IDGKIKPKETKEPNNN
-731 GQSPRNDNDNK
+731 GQLPIVSSHGNEH
-742 VARNDKN
+742 ARGYN
-749 KESHCEPLGE
+749 PLLLE
-759 AIQNDNLFESKNFI
+759 AKSFI
-773 PTKPLKFSKEAKD
+773 PTKPIKFSKEAKD
-786 VFEAG
+786 IFEAG
-791 KKLWK
+791 RELWK
-796 YYHKTGSYINNNA
+796 YYHKHDLININA
-809 SYYDIRKYF
+809 SYYDIRKFF
-818 QGTDANERMNNK
+818 QGVDSKSGRMNNK
-830 SIDEEYNKLIKDL
+830 SIDETYNKLIGNL
-843 RDKMDILA
+843 RDRMKILA

-858 YEYVFLRD
+858 YEFGFLKK

>member
-1 MTYNVELR
+1 MGYDKKIA
-9 EEELKNKIS
+9 EEELKNKVAS
-18 EDYFKNF
+18 DYFTTKNF
-25 DSTQIIEQIDFSIA
+25 DSTQIIGKIDFCIA
-39 KKIQTTKHLDKQ
+39 KKINKKDKYL
-51 KTFDSKD
+51 KTQNNFNDKE

-68 AKKGKSHNIY
+68 AKKGNKHDFI
-78 ESFIQLILTIGK
+78 ESFVQLILTIGK
-90 GRIFDKH
+90 GRIYDKH
-97 LPPSFLGAFDAEKIA
+97 LPPAFLGEFDAEQIA
-112 FLPYYK
+112 FLPYHK
-118 IMDVFSQSDF
+118 IMDVFSQNDF
-128 NWNVTPSNHNSK
+128 NWNVTPSNHNTK
-140 EFKQLHKLVKET
+140 EFKQLYEMVKNT
-152 LEAESFIYKF
+152 LEEESFIFKF
-162 GSDDKEIEDFISNNF
+162 GKDDKEIEDFIKNNF
-177 GKNDNNLSKVQID
+177 GKAGVENNLSKTQID
-190 KNNFVNIYSKWLFSV
+190 KNNFVNIYSKWLVSV
-205 KSSISVD
+205 KNSISVD
-212 WDKAKQS
+212 WDMAKKN

-243 FVILKSDHYELERNI
+243 FVILKTDHYELDRKI
-258 DKMGFLI
+258 DDMGLI
-265 SKTAHFYD
+265 TSKQSHFYD
-273 KQKAHKDFW
+273 NQKAHKEFW
-282 KRYQRPPK
+282 KRYHRPPK
-290 EEYWDYIIN
+290 TEYWDYIIN

-323 EKSQEYLAS
+323 EKSQGYLAS
-332 VLGKRWQEEY
+332 VLGKRWQEDY

-348 AGTGNLLAGLTNVN
+348 AGTGNLLAGLTNIN

-403 KLPRELKRVIDEK
+403 KLPKELKKVIEEK

-520 NTFDNVQGNFPIGF
+520 NTFDNVRGNFPIGF

-545 KSVNVDIFDEK
+545 KSISVDVFNEK
-556 IKRLGK
+556 IEFLGK
-562 KSFSSNTSNNKK
+562 KSFSSNISNKQK

-581 TSYESNGEILGY
+581 TGYETNGEILGY

-609 SSIQTKVASGNLNNA
+609 SSIQTKVVGGNLNNA

-633 LIPISI
+633 LIQISI

-647 DATWI
+647 EATWI
-652 NNRDQFLYPNDK
+652 NDRDQFLYPNDL
-664 WEKDLEFQNDCL
+664 WEEDLEFQSDCL

-686 ITAEAGINHWIPF
+686 ISAEEGINHWIPF
-699 SESEVGA
+699 SEAEVGA
-706 EDSFD
+706 KDSFE
-711 SHFMKEF
+711 SRFMKDF
-718 IDGKISRQKIDYF
+718 IDGKIKPKETKELLTERRSQKPI
-731 GQSPRNDNDNK
+731 
-742 VARNDKN
+742 
-749 KESHCEPLGE
+749 
-759 AIQNDNLFESKNFI
+759 
-773 PTKPLKFSKEAKD
+773 KFSKEAKD
-786 VFEAG
+786 IFEAG
-791 KKLWK
+791 RELWK
-796 YYHKTGSYINNNA
+796 YYHKHDLININA
-809 SYYDIRKYF
+809 SYYDIRKFF
-818 QGTDANERMNNK
+818 QGVDSKSGRMNNK
-830 SIDEEYNKLIKDL
+830 SIDETYNKLIGNL
-843 RDKMDILA
+843 RERMKILA

-858 YEYVFLRD
+858 YEFGFLKK

>member
-1 MTYNVELR
+1 MGYDKKIA
-9 EEELKNKIS
+9 EEELKNKVAS
-18 EDYFKNF
+18 DYFTTKNF
-25 DSTQIIEQIDFSIA
+25 DSTQIIGKIDFCIA
-39 KKIQTTKHLDKQ
+39 KKINKKDKYL
-51 KTFDSKD
+51 KTQNNFNDKE

-68 AKKGKSHNIY
+68 AKKGNKHDFI
-78 ESFIQLILTIGK
+78 ESFVQLILTIGK
-90 GRIFDKH
+90 GRIYDKH
-97 LPPSFLGAFDAEKIA
+97 LPPAFLGEFDAEQIA
-112 FLPYYK
+112 FLPYHK
-118 IMDVFSQSDF
+118 IMDVFSQNDF
-128 NWNVTPSNHNSK
+128 NWNVTPSNHNTK
-140 EFKQLHKLVKET
+140 EFKQLYEMVKNT
-152 LEAESFIYKF
+152 LEEESFIFKF
-162 GSDDKEIEDFISNNF
+162 GKDDKEIEDFIKNNF
-177 GKNDNNLSKVQID
+177 GKTGVENNLSKTQID
-190 KNNFVNIYSKWLFSV
+190 KNNFVNIYSKWLVSV
-205 KSSISVD
+205 KNSISVD
-212 WDKAKQS
+212 WDMAKKN

-243 FVILKSDHYELERNI
+243 FVILKTDHYELDRKI
-258 DKMGFLI
+258 DDMGLI
-265 SKTAHFYD
+265 TSKQSHFYD
-273 KQKAHKDFW
+273 NQKAHKEFW
-282 KRYQRPPK
+282 KRYHRPPK
-290 EEYWDYIIN
+290 TEYWDYIIN

-323 EKSQEYLAS
+323 EKSQGYLAS
-332 VLGKRWQEEY
+332 VLGKRWQEDY

-348 AGTGNLLAGLTNVN
+348 AGTGNLLAGLTNIN

-403 KLPRELKRVIDEK
+403 KLPKELKKVIEEK

-478 YKEIPNCILAS
+478 YKEIPNCFLAS

-520 NTFDNVQGNFPIGF
+520 NTFDNVRGNFPIGF

-545 KSVNVDIFDEK
+545 KSISVDVFNEK
-556 IKRLGK
+556 IEFLGK
-562 KSFSSNTSNNKK
+562 KSFSSNISNKQK

-581 TSYESNGEILGY
+581 TGYETNGEILGY

-609 SSIQTKVASGNLNNA
+609 SSIQTKVAGGNLNNA

-633 LIPISI
+633 LIQISI

-647 DATWI
+647 EATWI
-652 NNRDQFLYPNDK
+652 NDRDQFLYPNDL
-664 WEKDLEFQNDCL
+664 WEEDLEFQSDCL

-686 ITAEAGINHWIPF
+686 ITSEEGINHWIPF
-699 SESEVGA
+699 SEAEVGA
-706 EDSFD
+706 KDSFE
-711 SHFMKEF
+711 SRFMKDF
-718 IDGKISRQKIDYF
+718 IDGKIK
-731 GQSPRNDNDNK
+731 P
-742 VARNDKN
+742 
-749 KESHCEPLGE
+749 KE
-759 AIQNDNLFESKNFI
+759 
-773 PTKPLKFSKEAKD
+773 TKELLTERRSLKPIKFSKEAKD
-786 VFEAG
+786 IFEAG
-791 KKLWK
+791 RELWK
-796 YYHKTGSYINNNA
+796 YYHKHDLININA
-809 SYYDIRKYF
+809 SYYDIRKFF
-818 QGTDANERMNNK
+818 QGVDSKSGRMNNK
-830 SIDEEYNKLIKDL
+830 SIDETYNKLIGNL
-843 RDKMDILA
+843 RERMKILA

-858 YEYVFLRD
+858 YEFGFLKK

>member
-1 MTYNVELR
+1 MSYNVELR

-39 KKIQTTKHLDKQ
+39 RKIQAPKHLDNQ

-58 FEAEYYLWAE
+58 FESEYYLWAE

-140 EFKQLHKLVKET
+140 EFKQLYKLVKET

-162 GSDDKEIEDFISNNF
+162 GSDDKEIKDFIANNF

-282 KRYQRPPK
+282 KKYQRPPK

-424 NPPYAEAGD
+424 NPPYAEAAST
-433 QKQATGTGKNKTKVA
+433 ATQMGTGKNKSKVSNTTKVF
-448 TLGKVYEKYS
+448 EKYLPI
-458 VELNLGLSIRE
+458 VGIANREL
-469 IFTQFFIRI
+469 FVQFFIRI

-489 FSTLKYVNSSG
+489 FSKLKY
-500 FINFREEF
+500 INATNFEKFREVF
-508 KAKFLKGFICPA
+508 KAKFLKGFIVPA
-520 NTFDNVQGNFPIGF
+520 NTFDNVNGKFPIGF
-534 LIWDTSKKQKI
+534 LIWDTSKKRQI
-545 KSVNVDIFDEK
+545 KNIKVDIIDY
-556 IKRLGK
+556 
-562 KSFSSNTSNNKK
+562 KSDYERKGTKTIFSIPKNSYIINWLRNFYDKQNKK
-574 LTITQWI
+574 IAYLVMAGTDIQSHRMLFFT
-581 TSYESNGEILGY
+581 NILSANAIKKHLY
-593 TGNNGPDYQ
+593 TTVTENN
-602 NNKFLKI
+602 I
-609 SSIQTKVASGNLNNA
+609 
-624 TKYKITATN
+624 
-633 LIPISI
+633 IPMCI
-639 YLSVRLCI
+639 YLTVRQVI
-647 DATWI
+647 EPTWI
-652 NNRDQFLYPNDK
+652 NDRDHFLYPNDK
-664 WEKDLEFQNDCL
+664 WEGDKEFQNDCL

-686 ITAEAGINHWIPF
+686 ITAEAGVNHWIPF
-699 SESEVGA
+699 SEREVGA
-706 EDSFD
+706 VDSFD

-718 IDGKISRQKIDYF
+718 IDGKIKKIATPSARTLCVPY
-731 GQSPRNDNDNK
+731 GNDSLLEMEN
-742 VARNDKN
+742 
-749 KESHCEPLGE
+749 
-759 AIQNDNLFESKNFI
+759 KNFI

-796 YYHKTGSYINNNA
+796 YYHATGSYINNNA

-818 QGTDANERMNNK
+818 QGTDSNGRMNNK

-858 YEYVFLRD
+858 YEYGFLNR

>member
-1 MTYNVELR
+1 MGYDKKIA
-9 EEELKNKIS
+9 EEELKNKVAS
-18 EDYFKNF
+18 DYFTTKNF
-25 DSTQIIEQIDFSIA
+25 DSTQIIGKIDFCIA
-39 KKIQTTKHLDKQ
+39 KKINKKDKYL
-51 KTFDSKD
+51 KTQNNFNDKE

-68 AKKGKSHNIY
+68 AKKGNKHDFI
-78 ESFIQLILTIGK
+78 ESFVQLILTIGR
-90 GRIFDKH
+90 GRIYDKH
-97 LPPSFLGAFDAEKIA
+97 LPPAFLGEFDAEQIA
-112 FLPYYK
+112 FLPYHK
-118 IMDVFSQSDF
+118 IMDVFSQNDF
-128 NWNVTPSNHNSK
+128 NWNVTPSNHNTK
-140 EFKQLHKLVKET
+140 EFKQLYEMVKNT
-152 LEAESFIYKF
+152 LEEESFIFQF
-162 GSDDKEIEDFISNNF
+162 GKDDKEIEDFIKNNF
-177 GKNDNNLSKVQID
+177 GKAGVENNLSKTQID
-190 KNNFVNIYSKWLFSV
+190 KNNFVNIYSKWLVSV
-205 KSSISVD
+205 KNSISVD
-212 WDKAKQS
+212 WDMAKKN

-243 FVILKSDHYELERNI
+243 FVILKTDHYELDRKI
-258 DKMGFLI
+258 DDMGLI
-265 SKTAHFYD
+265 TSKQSHFYD
-273 KQKAHKDFW
+273 NQKAHKEFW
-282 KRYQRPPK
+282 KRYHRPPK
-290 EEYWDYIIN
+290 KEYWDYIIN

-323 EKSQEYLAS
+323 EKSQGYLAS

-348 AGTGNLLAGLTNVN
+348 AGTGNLLAGLTNIN

-403 KLPRELKRVIDEK
+403 KLPKELKKVIEEK

-478 YKEIPNCILAS
+478 YKEIPNCLLAS

-520 NTFDNVQGNFPIGF
+520 NTFDNVRGNFPIGF

-545 KSVNVDIFDEK
+545 KSISVDVFNEK
-556 IKRLGK
+556 IEFLGK
-562 KSFSSNTSNNKK
+562 KSFSSNISNKQK

-581 TSYESNGEILGY
+581 TRYETNGEILGY

-609 SSIQTKVASGNLNNA
+609 SSIQTKVVGGNLNNA

-633 LIPISI
+633 LIQISI

-647 DATWI
+647 EATWI
-652 NNRDQFLYPNDK
+652 NDRDQFLYPNDL
-664 WEKDLEFQNDCL
+664 WEEDLEFQSDCL
-676 AFTLFHGQNR
+676 AFTLFNKQNR
-686 ITAEAGINHWIPF
+686 ITSEEGINHWIPF
-699 SESEVGA
+699 SEAEVGA
-706 EDSFD
+706 KDSFE
-711 SHFMKEF
+711 SRFMKDF
-718 IDGKISRQKIDYF
+718 IDGKIKPKETKELLTERR
-731 GQSPRNDNDNK
+731 SP
-742 VARNDKN
+742 
-749 KESHCEPLGE
+749 
-759 AIQNDNLFESKNFI
+759 
-773 PTKPLKFSKEAKD
+773 KPIKFSKEAKD
-786 VFEAG
+786 IFEAG
-791 KKLWK
+791 RELWK
-796 YYHKTGSYINNNA
+796 YYHKHDLININA
-809 SYYDIRKYF
+809 SYYDIRKFF
-818 QGTDANERMNNK
+818 QGVDSKSGRMNNK
-830 SIDEEYNKLIKDL
+830 SIDETYNKLIGNL
-843 RDKMDILA
+843 RERMKILA

-858 YEYVFLRD
+858 YEFGFLKK

>member
-1 MTYNVELR
+1 MGYDKKIA
-9 EEELKNKIS
+9 EEELKNKVAS
-18 EDYFKNF
+18 DYFTTKNF
-25 DSTQIIEQIDFSIA
+25 DSTQIIGKIDFCIA
-39 KKIQTTKHLDKQ
+39 KKINKKDKYL
-51 KTFDSKD
+51 KTQNNFNDKE

-68 AKKGKSHNIY
+68 AKKGNKHDFI
-78 ESFIQLILTIGK
+78 ESFVQLILTIGR
-90 GRIFDKH
+90 GRIYDKH
-97 LPPSFLGAFDAEKIA
+97 LPPAFLGEFDAEQIA
-112 FLPYYK
+112 FLPYHK
-118 IMDVFSQSDF
+118 IMDVFSQNDF
-128 NWNVTPSNHNSK
+128 NWNVTPSNHNTK
-140 EFKQLHKLVKET
+140 EFKQLYEMVKNT
-152 LEAESFIYKF
+152 LEEESFIFKF
-162 GSDDKEIEDFISNNF
+162 GKDDKEIEDFIKNNF
-177 GKNDNNLSKVQID
+177 GKTGVENNLSKTQID
-190 KNNFVNIYSKWLFSV
+190 KNNFVNIYSKWLVSV
-205 KSSISVD
+205 KNSISVD
-212 WDKAKQS
+212 WDMAKKN

-243 FVILKSDHYELERNI
+243 FVILKTDHYELDRKI
-258 DKMGFLI
+258 DDMGLI
-265 SKTAHFYD
+265 TSKQSHFYD
-273 KQKAHKDFW
+273 NQKAHKEFW
-282 KRYQRPPK
+282 KRYHRPPK

-323 EKSQEYLAS
+323 EKSQGYLAS
-332 VLGKRWQEEY
+332 VLGKRWQEDY

-348 AGTGNLLAGLTNVN
+348 AGTGNLLAGLTNIN

-403 KLPRELKRVIDEK
+403 KLPKELKNIIDEK

-520 NTFDNVQGNFPIGF
+520 NTFDNVRGNFPIGF
-534 LIWDTSKKQKI
+534 LIWDTSKKEKI
-545 KSVNVDIFDEK
+545 KSISVDVFNEK
-556 IKRLGK
+556 IEFLGK
-562 KSFSSNTSNNKK
+562 KSFSSNISNKQK

-581 TSYESNGEILGY
+581 TGYETNGEILGY

-609 SSIQTKVASGNLNNA
+609 SSIQTKVAGGNLNNA

-633 LIPISI
+633 LIQISI

-647 DATWI
+647 EATWI
-652 NNRDQFLYPNDK
+652 NDRDQFLYPNNK
-664 WEKDLEFQNDCL
+664 WEEDLEFQSDCL

-686 ITAEAGINHWIPF
+686 ITSEEGINHWIPF
-699 SESEVGA
+699 SEAEVGA
-706 EDSFD
+706 KDSFE
-711 SHFMKEF
+711 SHFMKDF
-718 IDGKISRQKIDYF
+718 IDGKIKPKETKELLTERRSQKPI
-731 GQSPRNDNDNK
+731 
-742 VARNDKN
+742 
-749 KESHCEPLGE
+749 
-759 AIQNDNLFESKNFI
+759 
-773 PTKPLKFSKEAKD
+773 KFSKEAKD
-786 VFEAG
+786 IFEAG
-791 KKLWK
+791 RELWK
-796 YYHKTGSYINNNA
+796 YYHKHDLININA
-809 SYYDIRKYF
+809 SYYDIRKFF
-818 QGTDANERMNNK
+818 QGVDSKSGRMNNK
-830 SIDEEYNKLIKDL
+830 SIDETYNKLIGNL
-843 RDKMDILA
+843 RERMKILA

-858 YEYVFLRD
+858 YEYGFLKK

>member
-1 MTYNVELR
+1 MGYDKKIA
-9 EEELKNKIS
+9 EEELKNKVAS
-18 EDYFKNF
+18 DYFTTKNF
-25 DSTQIIEQIDFSIA
+25 DSTQIIGKIDFCIA
-39 KKIQTTKHLDKQ
+39 KKINKKDKYL
-51 KTFDSKD
+51 KTQNNFNDKE

-68 AKKGKSHNIY
+68 AKKGNKHDFI
-78 ESFIQLILTIGK
+78 ESFVQLILTIGK
-90 GRIFDKH
+90 GRIYDKH
-97 LPPSFLGAFDAEKIA
+97 LPPAFLGEFDAEQIA
-112 FLPYYK
+112 FLPYHK
-118 IMDVFSQSDF
+118 IMDVFSQNDF
-128 NWNVTPSNHNSK
+128 NWNVTPSNHNTK
-140 EFKQLHKLVKET
+140 EFKQLYEMVKNT
-152 LEAESFIYKF
+152 LEEESFIFKF
-162 GSDDKEIEDFISNNF
+162 GKDDKEIEDFIKNNF
-177 GKNDNNLSKVQID
+177 GRAGVENNLSKTQID
-190 KNNFVNIYSKWLFSV
+190 KNNFVNIYSKWLVSV
-205 KSSISVD
+205 KNSISVD
-212 WDKAKQS
+212 WDMAKKN

-243 FVILKSDHYELERNI
+243 FVILKTDHYELDRKI
-258 DKMGFLI
+258 DDMGLI
-265 SKTAHFYD
+265 TSKQSHFYD
-273 KQKAHKDFW
+273 NQKAHKEFW
-282 KRYQRPPK
+282 KRYHRPPK
-290 EEYWDYIIN
+290 TEYWDYIIN

-323 EKSQEYLAS
+323 EKSQGYLAS

-348 AGTGNLLAGLTNVN
+348 AGTGNLLAGLTNIN

-403 KLPRELKRVIDEK
+403 KLPKELKKVIEEK

-478 YKEIPNCILAS
+478 YKEIPNCLLAS

-508 KAKFLKGFICPA
+508 KAKFLKGFIVPA
-520 NTFDNVQGNFPIGF
+520 NTFDNVRGNFPIGF

-545 KSVNVDIFDEK
+545 KSISVDVFNEK
-556 IKRLGK
+556 IEFLGK
-562 KSFSSNTSNNKK
+562 KSFSSNISNKQK

-581 TSYESNGEILGY
+581 TGYETNGEILGY

-609 SSIQTKVASGNLNNA
+609 SSIQTKVAGGNLNNA

-633 LIPISI
+633 LIQISI

-647 DATWI
+647 EATWI
-652 NNRDQFLYPNDK
+652 NDRDQFLYPEDGWENDK
-664 WEKDLEFQNDCL
+664 EFQSDCL

-686 ITAEAGINHWIPF
+686 ITSEEGINHWIPF
-699 SESEVGA
+699 SEREVEA
-706 EDSFD
+706 KNNFE
-711 SHFMKEF
+711 SHFMKDF
-718 IDGKISRQKIDYF
+718 IDGKIKPKETKEPNNN
-731 GQSPRNDNDNK
+731 GQLPIVSSHGNEH
-742 VARNDKN
+742 ARGYN
-749 KESHCEPLGE
+749 PLLLE
-759 AIQNDNLFESKNFI
+759 AKSFI
-773 PTKPLKFSKEAKD
+773 PTKPIKFSKEAKD
-786 VFEAG
+786 SFEAG
-791 KKLWK
+791 RELWK
-796 YYHKTGSYINNNA
+796 YYHKHDLININA
-809 SYYDIRKYF
+809 SYYDIRKFF
-818 QGTDANERMNNK
+818 QGVDSKSGRMNNK
-830 SIDEEYNKLIKDL
+830 SIDETYNKLIGNL
-843 RDKMDILA
+843 RERMKILA

-858 YEYVFLRD
+858 YEFGFLKK